1 MGSNIR
7 NGLVVLH
14 VFGVV
19 AYMPGAWASHAA
31 YASDSNAPT
40 HGVIAETHATW
51 YGEDGVGG

>member
-19 AYMPGAWASHAA
+19 A
-31 YASDSNAPT
+31 
-40 HGVIAETHATW
+40 ETHATW